1 MNVVHLQKA
10 LAFIASGLV
19 EKEKAPQGITESIS
33 LQQKPTKRNQYVFG
47 CVPRDGA
54 PWRKHF

>member
-19 EKEKAPQGITESIS
+19 EKKSSSRNHRIDILTA
-33 LQQKPTKRNQYVFG
+33 KPTKRNQYVFG

>member
-19 EKEKAPQGITESIS
+19 EKKSSSRNHRIDILTAKTYKEESICFW
-33 LQQKPTKRNQYVFG
+33 LR
-47 CVPRDGA
+47 A
-54 PWRKHF
+54 